1 MVVLGCGAKP
11 GLADSHT
18 ITTCCALRCL
28 PQPLP
33 ASTLVIVELQLV
45 QNLEIARQV
54 AGRAGSSA
62 LSVVPCCVGQTL
74 TLTLTL
80 TPTLTLTLP
89 LPLTLTLAAAN
100 PNPNLKPG
108 AVLRRPNPNPT
119 PNPSRGSP

>member
-1 MVVLGCGAKP
+1 MVLGCGAKP

-62 LSVVPCCVGQTL
+62 LSVVPCCVGL
-74 TLTLTL
+74 TLT
-80 TPTLTLTLP
+80 
-89 LPLTLTLAAAN
+89 LTLTLAAAN

-108 AVLRRPNPNPT
+108 AVLRRPRSGHGLGALRHRT
-119 PNPSRGSP
+119 RGGPRDAGAHECDL

>member
-1 MVVLGCGAKP
+1 MLGCGAKP

-54 AGRAGSSA
+54 AGRVAASA
-62 LSVVPCCVGQTL
+62 LSVVPRCGFSVVPCCVGRAVDMASVLCATAPAVSRA
-74 TLTLTL
+74 
-80 TPTLTLTLP
+80 TPEP
-89 LPLTLTLAAAN
+89 
-100 PNPNLKPG
+100 
-108 AVLRRPNPNPT
+108 
-119 PNPSRGSP
+119 

>member
-1 MVVLGCGAKP
+1 MLGCGAKP

-54 AGRAGSSA
+54 LRMHLPCYHVLTVYLPCEEYRAAGR
-62 LSVVPCCVGQTL
+62 
-74 TLTLTL
+74 
-80 TPTLTLTLP
+80 
-89 LPLTLTLAAAN
+89 
-100 PNPNLKPG
+100 G
-108 AVLRRPNPNPT
+108 AR
-119 PNPSRGSP
+119 

>member
-54 AGRAGSSA
+54 LRMHLPCTYLEIALEIARQVLRMHLPCYHVLTVYLPCEEYRAAGR
-62 LSVVPCCVGQTL
+62 
-74 TLTLTL
+74 
-80 TPTLTLTLP
+80 
-89 LPLTLTLAAAN
+89 
-100 PNPNLKPG
+100 G
-108 AVLRRPNPNPT
+108 AR
-119 PNPSRGSP
+119 

>member
-1 MVVLGCGAKP
+1 VVVLGCGAKP

-54 AGRAGSSA
+54 AGRVGASA
-62 LSVVPCCVGQTL
+62 LSVVPCCVGRAVDMASVLCATAPAAGRA
-74 TLTLTL
+74 
-80 TPTLTLTLP
+80 TP
-89 LPLTLTLAAAN
+89 
-100 PNPNLKPG
+100 
-108 AVLRRPNPNPT
+108 
-119 PNPSRGSP
+119 

>member
-1 MVVLGCGAKP
+1 MLGCGSKP

-62 LSVVPCCVGQTL
+62 LSVVPCCVGL
-74 TLTLTL
+74 TLTLAL
-80 TPTLTLTLP
+80 T
-89 LPLTLTLAAAN
+89 LTLTLAAAH

-108 AVLRRPNPNPT
+108 SVLPNPKPNPT
-119 PNPSRGSP
+119 PNPSRG

>member
-1 MVVLGCGAKP
+1 MLGCGAKP

-54 AGRAGSSA
+54 LPMHLPCTYLEIARQVLPMHFPCYHVLTVYLPCEEYRAAGR
-62 LSVVPCCVGQTL
+62 
-74 TLTLTL
+74 
-80 TPTLTLTLP
+80 
-89 LPLTLTLAAAN
+89 
-100 PNPNLKPG
+100 G
-108 AVLRRPNPNPT
+108 AR
-119 PNPSRGSP
+119 